1 MFATFIWDLQLS
13 DTFQVSQLIK
23 LILRIV
29 TSGARLSRCY
39 WIVSFVSSDSDSF
52 WEAKEAKES
61 VWPT

>member
-1 MFATFIWDLQLS
+1 MLATFIWDLQLS

-23 LILRIV
+23 LILRNV

-61 VWPT
+61 IWPT